1 MVCNS
6 VSATVAFI
14 DIKSAAKAHSS
25 ENKIEE
31 RTLKTDY
38 YEPHRHIHQHHN
50 NDHLSSKSLHSG
62 TITTI
67 NTNTAA
73 TSSGTVSSTTSATS
87 SATSAVAAASS
98 SSTSSSS
105 ISATTPLSSNASLY
119 GRHTPSRY
127 NSNSTLSHETNNIN
141 NNNNTS
147 VQASSTHHH
156 SCVGGGSG
164 GVASGGSSSSSS
176 SVGGHQNF
184 PGVSSPQDDR
194 LSIASSNDREDL
206 RQTTTAICVRK
217 LSHRLTDS
225 NIKDS
230 LFYEFKRHGKIVN
243 TFIRGQ
249 GFDRFAVVV
258 FSKPEEAERA
268 VKESN
273 DKQFLGSR
281 VEITLCDYP
290 EIIDDCKSNDPDQDY
305 ENFCHPRA
313 TRTLFVGNLDKEV
326 TEDDLSSRFSQFGQ
340 ILDIEIKKQNQPYAF
355 IRYSDIPSVVKA
367 IRKYDNE
374 FMGSTRLKLGY
385 GKSFHS
391 SCICIGN
398 YKEIFCD
405 LKAIEKY
412 LNKYGQV
419 KKMVHDHE
427 QKTALCFFET
437 RDEANKAVDDL
448 KAKMING
455 RRVEVELASRDFQ
468 TYFMEHKIAKPNET
482 NSHGR
487 SRSGSWMSANS
498 VDYDERS
505 YDRNRNTSLHHH
517 HQSSSSRS
525 SSSSLCQVRSNNNSV
540 SSSYS
545 SMRQRSQS
553 PSSPTDNLT
562 PFSNSFNSRHS
573 SITQSSLH
581 GGSTNRISSKYEYH
595 HDSSNSCRSSSR
607 PSYNR
612 YESPADDVDDVD
624 DESHLSSSS
633 KRDSRYSSS
642 RSHYMSENF
651 LSDASPKIRRD
662 SSPYGSSYSNSS
674 KLDSDVFHRSN
685 RGSTQNDEIKSS
697 SHDDGHS
704 SSLRR
709 AVHSSSKIY
718 NKNCRDVSPSSHVSQ
733 YRKTGLSS
741 SSSSSTS
748 SNSRS
753 PIREAKSSSHYQER
767 TSSVSPSTS
776 PRANP
781 YSSSSSY
788 HESDR
793 QTHSSLNDA
802 NIDHQSQSWRR
813 KSTEDNNGCHRD
825 HQNSISTTDL
835 LQRARSDSVS
845 DVSDSNFSLLNNSSH
860 RDLSRDYFRDRFRES
875 HHRTNSITSTT
886 LAYQNRNDSIK
897 RKTIYSSLGDSV
909 DENSSDLP
917 GHLERRKRLLACVEQ
932 PPAAATN
939 SSSTVTAPTNNS
951 VSSIH
956 SSGLSTS
963 NAVTNS
969 SVTKANVEQRIT
981 SSKSLDSSSDSKLH
995 PQKSRESTNLLD
1007 NSSTGLT
1014 VKRRPS
1020 NSSLSNN
1027 TNQLPNC
1034 NDAANNTSF
1043 KDLKPIFEHYL
1054 AEGKL
1059 SETQASAVLTLLQD
1073 QSKSQVNRNLLNSTS
1088 SSSSCNVGIGLSTS
1102 SLTTANS
1109 TKPKTKDGCPIQASL
1124 RIIDVTS
1131 PMVNHSIGDRRLS
1144 GHNARYNKIS
1154 HLVTRT
1160 NCDTDLNNKN
1170 SKSSE
1175 TLSSQQRTITNLEFG
1190 PSSPWNLPLPE
1201 FAIPQQLK
1209 SSTVG
1214 NDQFKSHQ
1222 ISTSIVI
1229 TSSTTTT
1236 TSTSSTT
1243 TSSTS
1248 SSLSTINSNS
1258 ASGTNLTHI
1267 PNLTNTAPTTTAITS
1282 TSSTSPKNA
1291 SIMSPLGN
1299 LSPVPK
1305 NRFSRDNRLSTETNS
1320 FDFNTKS
1327 KSSNDLDDVSDS
1339 DLGTL
1344 MIEDKIKALDEKYNA
1359 WSGTASTTPTMKSEK
1374 TPTID
1379 YSKYNIKKK
1388 SQSTSSSNSNSALLS
1403 SNSNSNEHEST
1414 DMIKNILSTKS
1425 SVFDQDSKR
1434 LEYLNEKYEQKDVS
1448 TLDLDSI
1455 GSHKILSSSRSK
1467 FPNNPTSI
1475 IPSSLVLPTEKII
1488 QSMSLVPLPT
1498 TSTSSSST
1506 PTLIVSSSSSSSLF
1520 HSSHHN
1526 HHSSSSSSTSS
1537 TNAIPTSSSSIS
1549 RKISESSRTNQI
1561 KKDYLLGTSTSL
1573 SSPTTPGSAPV
1584 RSSSSMFPQFSR
1596 SSSIPTNSMTPNT
1609 PTNMSS
1615 TSANSSRPSMF
1626 LLNSTNRKDSSAT
1639 SNNSSNHSVNRPTN
1653 DAKYKLDSISKS
1665 MLSSSSRSLDV
1676 GGLSNINNKTTLSS
1690 LTNNNNNSCK
1700 PDHQGQA
1707 KRDHSLTKSSSVPD
1721 QSLHNNMKTKYEISS
1736 KNDFCYTNSSINNN
1750 IITNINKKE
1759 MERKISELSSG
1770 SHNNNNNNESSGGSG
1785 ASHHHSLKDH
1795 IKSQKSNHSTKEPS
1809 KDEQSGK
1816 KQQQQMEKDKT
1827 SRELKSEM
1835 SSPPISKEKNS
1846 SKKSSNA
1853 GEMIL
1858 SSNNKDKE
1866 KIKKKTK
1873 DKEYS
1878 SNHHQQKDN
1887 NKEQANQKQ
1896 TDQQTNKQKSRLSE
1910 RRESNKEKMKNFQ
1923 ESSNNKEKKK
1933 DKHKESKEKNKENKN
1948 KLFELDDEP
1957 IYFSMY
1963 DKVKARSSANQSL
1976 KVAKTSNDHLDNV
1989 RQKLNQLKDK
1999 RHNRNKDDDHHN
2011 KNSKSS
2017 EDSDEDSD
2025 SSFDQNNFKQK
2036 KLMKKRRAIVKS
2048 DSSSDED
2055 DDDEESFS
2063 HVSISMHHGKKSSK
2077 KLLVNDDEDSD
2088 SEVMESYHNNVKE
2101 NKSKKSIKREQVN
2114 KFFTDDSSDTSATE
2128 MTKSSSFKQNKMNKS
2143 TRTNNN
2149 KMSDV
2154 DESSEDDSSTLCKF
2168 TKKRKKLKKDKD
2180 KEKFGLS
2187 NNNNN
2192 NNNSKDKHE
2201 MVDNQNKLKDHHSKY
2216 NKKNKIQEKQSSLS
2230 SHKETSSI
2238 QEGKIK
2244 STNEK
2249 EKRTFVIKSDDDS
2262 DFVHQKM
2269 MKCFSNNSSSSQKKK
2284 KKKSKSSSKEK
2295 RHCSPMKDGFA
2306 KDSNRISTMNKL
2318 KHEIFSDD
2326 NESSDASAMTINTNN
2341 NKKQR
2346 TRNQWKL
2353 TDSESETTMH
2363 QIFKSCKEYKDETR
2377 DARMMMNSVNKSSC
2391 KMDKQQVN
2399 KQSIK
2404 QEMMAAMMMENSKM
2418 KDDRFSKNNKI
2429 SNKSSFSMMSEN
2441 QKISKYEDSNC
2452 DSMKENVNK
2461 KKKKSSKNKDK
2472 EKVRKDSASNDSSD
2486 KTSNHSSYDQRH
2498 PCKSSIHF
2506 NELNL
2511 FRHMSSPP
2519 SSNQDVNLCH
2529 SGSNLLDPSKSSILI
2544 ASPPP
2549 KTPEISSPR
2558 SSPSHYVENIIISHV
2573 DDESSYI
2580 DSKIDE
2586 DLINESQTILRH
2598 CNENSSSDSCL
2609 SDSLVHDSV
2618 SPVASHTNEFNIMLS
2633 VQTSSLGQLVKPVEI
2648 ICNDSYPTKSPS
2660 PFEQKHHS
2668 YEDEVA
2674 IQSLKLQKE
2683 LETENSKCV
2692 DSKIDIMHHS
2702 LSFPPFDTTTSHD
2715 KTNIEKLSFRS
2726 SSPVSAKCDDNQ
2738 ITTIFS
2744 NAEAVENINKIS
2756 INEDQNKCATE
2767 FNSEIECQRKIE
2779 DDLAVAALLQDMN
2792 DPCALEE
2799 PNIAQSGEIETNN
2812 THHELP
2818 IPSFLNIISP
2828 NNNESVVLQQF
2839 VDNRPVV
2846 MEVSDSTGTITTT
2859 GDHQTVVTDVVV
2871 VDDQEL
2877 EAAVQEIEFVAQD
2890 TIKKEVVV
2898 VKPDG
2903 APIVIPPV
2911 TLSVETCDDA
2921 IMFND
2926 DDDNVE
2932 HELVVDENVLDKSLQ
2947 EDLPD
2952 MSPTDIQEHDMNAEP
2967 VSNVN
2972 EFISFSTDQVKTAY
2986 LKSSSSSI
2994 IDDLNTNENTITI
3007 EIEQCLTNVP
3017 SQDLFSETI
3026 FAKSSS
3032 TVDEENIAK
3041 SSQQSEEN
3049 QKTIQLSMPILTSM
3063 DSDNKETTKLDI
3075 SMSPRGQHQNIEQQ
3089 PIDKPSDE
3097 VQFNKDSIFMDT
3109 SNVESEVNPEDA
3121 IDKIDASLDQNMDV
3135 ERKPFIGKEENLSSG
3150 NEDTPMINESC
3161 LNKNNKRTFD
3171 ELEIDT
3177 SNENICSKP
3186 KRGRKAKNRKN
3197 SDSSLHSPRSEQG
3210 QNEST
3215 PLSTTLTINTNL
3227 SVTNAA
3233 LLSPA
3238 SQSPVATSYSSDISP
3253 GSQTKR
3259 SKQQHTTGYNIFS
3272 SVRRSVRTAAV
3283 AASAVNST
3291 TLEELEDTDYSM
3303 DEQPSNKEEHE
3314 DDAKNG
3320 VKKQSKR
3327 GRKKK
3332 NFGNTTA
3339 DALNIKTD
3347 DNKKP
3352 LLTVSNTNTNR
3363 PKSSISPYDVFE
3375 FTDDEDQGP
3384 LTLDHIKPPHFM
3396 LSMAE
3401 DKRHQNENA
3410 DNTCPTLTVKQ
3421 ENTSE
3426 FPLSQQSGT
3435 LVSSGAISKEYVS
3448 EVNQSGKLV
3457 IRLQDSAIGGPECKS
3472 NKDEIKSEECS
3483 NAVTSSLVSGE
3494 NNNNNAQTIKG
3505 VRKSARLMSQGTKI
3519 NTEDEEVTLKTNK
3532 LSNETT
3538 TEKGACKRV
3547 TRSYRKSDDAQHST
3561 NATGSQ
3567 DSSDDQDES
3576 KATLRTHRITRSRGG
3591 SSSTQEQTTDLVIKK
3606 DPDVGSADDESTV
3619 QEPLTTS
3626 CQELSQDESN
3636 TVSTPI
3642 SLGNSETSI
3651 SHPVTSTI
3659 AESTPEYHPLVINA
3673 PIIENKKSES
3683 TSVIQSTG
3691 NVEKIITPDITVT
3704 TTATTTTIIVPLS
3717 TPSTSANISPVITNS
3732 STVVVSNSPSSVI
3745 TSTPSPN
3752 YNLQD
3757 IPNISDRIHHSPYTP
3772 VKLKTG
3778 KGLVFDNFKAPII
3791 VSGNDNNQQQQ
3802 QQSKVTESVTSTP
3815 NVQPVMIKP
3824 KYQHPVGQAAEIR
3837 PKSPINVPTSS
3848 SISVVI
3854 NDPIKNECHILSP
3867 SAITPPSMAD
3877 SMKNLNIQS
3886 SQSSHTSVPIINK
3899 TFTQNKSVLQAT
3911 GSNNAQVQDLNLS
3924 YPGNLLPSTSPHHLT
3939 STISSDV
3946 FNIQSQQQKDYLS
3959 SLQKHQQ
3966 QIIPNNNNNRSTN
3979 QKSDSISE
3987 FMTSSLNNND
3997 LPPSTQA
4004 TNHPMPNPAFAASM
4018 SQIRPPP
4025 VSSAN
4030 LYEYEMAMHNPLIWS
4045 SFPQGIRGIPL
4056 TAHRFIYP
4064 GPAFLSQGINPEQV
4078 EQQAQQTKSKPQQK
4092 EGLIRPPFIEHP
4104 GQEQQPFSFDMASLG
4119 STAQRNFSMNPNLR
4133 HFSQLIPP
4141 HDSPTYLQYGL
4152 NGQGRNFSMPS
4163 LNYGGV
4169 PNNTE
4174 ISKQLQSQSPSLEQ
4188 KRPSSKPSITV
4199 QDTAIYPSN
4208 QRPLPSPAHSPAYR
4222 KEMPPELNAEILR
4235 NQISNQFGSSKET
4248 VRSASPPLNMS
4259 YQRVASPNLPQP
4271 LSRPSSGC
4279 SVEQA
4284 TLMNKRTSNVEPS
4297 QITPPP
4303 VTNSATPSHI
4313 VPQNSP
4319 NCPSNS
4325 SNTPQH
4331 VILQRHPMLWQG
4343 LLTLKNEQ
4351 AAVQMHYVCGNR
4363 NVAVQALPFHESNSA
4378 SLRIT
4383 QRMRFEPSQLQ
4394 SLENKIQSKD
4404 ECCILLA
4411 LPCGRDQVD
4420 VLTQSNN
4427 LRKYFITY
4435 LQSKLAAG
4443 IVNDSAG
4450 FITHIFPPCDF
4461 SEQHLV
4467 QTAPDMLHHLSGISH
4482 LMVVITTTTNS
4493 TNHA

>member
-1 MVCNS
+1 
-6 VSATVAFI
+6 
-14 DIKSAAKAHSS
+14 
-25 ENKIEE
+25 
-31 RTLKTDY
+31 
-38 YEPHRHIHQHHN
+38 
-50 NDHLSSKSLHSG
+50 
-62 TITTI
+62 
-67 NTNTAA
+67 
-73 TSSGTVSSTTSATS
+73 
-87 SATSAVAAASS
+87 
-98 SSTSSSS
+98 
-105 ISATTPLSSNASLY
+105 
-119 GRHTPSRY
+119 
-127 NSNSTLSHETNNIN
+127 
-141 NNNNTS
+141 
-147 VQASSTHHH
+147 
-156 SCVGGGSG
+156 
-164 GVASGGSSSSSS
+164 
-176 SVGGHQNF
+176 
-184 PGVSSPQDDR
+184 
-194 LSIASSNDREDL
+194 
-206 RQTTTAICVRK
+206 
-217 LSHRLTDS
+217 
-225 NIKDS
+225 
-230 LFYEFKRHGKIVN
+230 
-243 TFIRGQ
+243 
-249 GFDRFAVVV
+249 
-258 FSKPEEAERA
+258 
-268 VKESN
+268 
-273 DKQFLGSR
+273 
-281 VEITLCDYP
+281 
-290 EIIDDCKSNDPDQDY
+290 
-305 ENFCHPRA
+305 
-313 TRTLFVGNLDKEV
+313 
-326 TEDDLSSRFSQFGQ
+326 
-340 ILDIEIKKQNQPYAF
+340 
-355 IRYSDIPSVVKA
+355 
-367 IRKYDNE
+367 
-374 FMGSTRLKLGY
+374 MGSTRLKLGY

-398 YKEIFCD
+398 FKEIFCD

-419 KKMVHDHE
+419 KKMVQDHE

-437 RDEANKAVDDL
+437 REEANKAVDDL

-487 SRSGSWMSANS
+487 GRSGSWMSANS
-498 VDYDERS
+498 VDYDERSS

-525 SSSSLCQVRSNNNSV
+525 SSSSLCQVRSNNNNSV

-562 PFSNSFNSRHS
+562 PFSNSFNPRHS
-573 SITQSSLH
+573 SLTQSTLH
-581 GGSTNRISSKYEYH
+581 GGNTNRISSKYEYH

-607 PSYNR
+607 PSYSR

-697 SHDDGHS
+697 SHDDGHG
-704 SSLRR
+704 SLRR

-718 NKNCRDVSPSSHVSQ
+718 NKNCRDVSPTSHVSQ

-741 SSSSSTS
+741 SSSSTS

-753 PIREAKSSSHYQER
+753 PIRDAKSSSHYQDR
-767 TSSVSPSTS
+767 TSSVSPPAS
-776 PRANP
+776 PRAIP
-781 YSSSSSY
+781 YSSSY
-788 HESDR
+788 HESER
-793 QTHSSLNDA
+793 QTHSTLSDA
-802 NIDHQSQSWRR
+802 NNDHQSQSWRR
-813 KSTEDNNGCHRD
+813 KSTEDTSCHRD
-825 HQNSISTTDL
+825 HQNSISTSDL

-886 LAYQNRNDSIK
+886 LAYQNRNDSVK
-897 RKTIYSSLGDSV
+897 RKTIHSSLVDSV

-917 GHLERRKRLLACVEQ
+917 GHLERKKRLLACVEQ
-932 PPAAATN
+932 SSTTSNSSTVAATN
-939 SSSTVTAPTNNS
+939 NSS

-956 SSGLSTS
+956 TGSLSSS
-963 NAVTNS
+963 NVVTNS
-969 SVTKANVEQRIT
+969 SVVKSNVEPRIT
-981 SSKSLDSSSDSKLH
+981 SSKSLDSSSDLKLH
-995 PQKSRESTNLLD
+995 LQKSRESTNSLD
-1007 NSSTGLT
+1007 NSSTG
-1014 VKRRPS
+1014 KRRPS
-1020 NSSLSNN
+1020 NSSLSSN
-1027 TNQLPNC
+1027 TSQLLNC
-1034 NDAANNTSF
+1034 NDAASDGGNTSF

-1088 SSSSCNVGIGLSTS
+1088 SSSCNVGTGLTS
-1102 SLTTANS
+1102 SLTTINS
-1109 TKPKTKDGCPIQASL
+1109 TKPKTKDGCPTQTSL
-1124 RIIDVTS
+1124 RIVDVTS

-1154 HLVTRT
+1154 QLVTRT
-1160 NCDTDLNNKN
+1160 NCDNDLNNKN

-1175 TLSSQQRTITNLEFG
+1175 TSQQRTITNLEFG

-1201 FAIPQQLK
+1201 FAIPPQLK

-1214 NDQFKSHQ
+1214 NDQFKSHT
-1222 ISTSIVI
+1222 STSIVI
-1229 TSSTTTT
+1229 TSSTTST
-1236 TSTSSTT
+1236 TST
-1243 TSSTS
+1243 
-1248 SSLSTINSNS
+1248 LSTLTSTS
-1258 ASGTNLTHI
+1258 ASGTNITHI
-1267 PNLTNTAPTTTAITS
+1267 PNLTNTTTSTITS
-1282 TSSTSPKNA
+1282 ISSTSPKTAN
-1291 SIMSPLGN
+1291 IMSPLGN

-1320 FDFNTKS
+1320 FDFNVKS

-1359 WSGTASTTPTMKSEK
+1359 WSGTASTAPTMKSEK

-1388 SQSTSSSNSNSALLS
+1388 SQSNSSSNSNSALLS
-1403 SNSNSNEHEST
+1403 NNSNSNEHEST
-1414 DMIKNILSTKS
+1414 DKIKNILSTKS

-1434 LEYLNEKYEQKDVS
+1434 LEHLNEKYEQKDVS
-1448 TLDLDSI
+1448 ASLDFDSI
-1455 GSHKILSSSRSK
+1455 GSHKILSSSRPK
-1467 FPNNPTSI
+1467 FPNNQTSAI
-1475 IPSSLVLPTEKII
+1475 SNPLVMPTEKII
-1488 QSMSLVPLPT
+1488 QNISLDPLPT

-1506 PTLIVSSSSSSSLF
+1506 PTPNISSSSSSSSLF

-1526 HHSSSSSSTSS
+1526 HNHHSSSSSSS

-1561 KKDYLLGTSTSL
+1561 KKDHLLGTSTSL
-1573 SSPTTPGSAPV
+1573 SSPTAPGSAPV

-1596 SSSIPTNSMTPNT
+1596 SSSIPTSSTTPNT
-1609 PTNMSS
+1609 PTSMSS
-1615 TSANSSRPSMF
+1615 ASVNSSRPPLF
-1626 LLNSTNRKDSSAT
+1626 LLNSAIRKECSSV
-1639 SNNSSNHSVNRPTN
+1639 SNNSANQSVNRPTA
-1653 DAKYKLDSISKS
+1653 DVKYKIESISKS
-1665 MLSSSSRSLDV
+1665 SISSAGKSLD
-1676 GGLSNINNKTTLSS
+1676 GGSLPNINNKIASSS
-1690 LTNNNNNSCK
+1690 LTNNSSCK
-1700 PDHQGQA
+1700 SDHQSQA
-1707 KRDHSLTKSSSVPD
+1707 KRDHSLTKSCSLPD
-1721 QSLHNNMKTKYEISS
+1721 QSSQNSIKSKHDISS
-1736 KNDFCYTNSSINNN
+1736 KNEFSYSNCNIGNN
-1750 IITNINKKE
+1750 ISNNINKKE
-1759 MERKISELSSG
+1759 MERKNSNSFSESSSG
-1770 SHNNNNNNESSGGSG
+1770 SHNNNNESCGNG

-1795 IKSQKSNHSTKEPS
+1795 IKLQKSIHSNKESSLS
-1809 KDEQSGK
+1809 KDEQSCK
-1816 KQQQQMEKDKT
+1816 KQQQQQTEKEKT
-1827 SRELKSEM
+1827 VRESKSEM
-1835 SSPPISKEKNS
+1835 SSPPISKEKNN
-1846 SKKSSNA
+1846 SKKCSNSS
-1853 GEMIL
+1853 EMIL

-1866 KIKKKTK
+1866 KIKKKNK
-1873 DKEYS
+1873 EKEYS
-1878 SNHHQQKDN
+1878 NNHHQQKDN
-1887 NKEQANQKQ
+1887 NKEQTNQKQ
-1896 TDQQTNKQKSRLSE
+1896 TDQQSSKQRSKLSE
-1910 RRESNKEKMKNFQ
+1910 RRESTKEKMKNFQ
-1923 ESSNNKEKKK
+1923 ESSSNNKEKKK
-1933 DKHKESKEKNKENKN
+1933 DKRKESKEKNKENKN

-1976 KVAKTSNDHLDNV
+1976 KVAKTGNDHLDNV

-1999 RHNRNKDDDHHN
+1999 RHNRNKDDDDDDDDDHHHHN

-2025 SSFDQNNFKQK
+2025 SSFDRNNFKQK

-2055 DDDEESFS
+2055 DDDGDEESFS
-2063 HVSISMHHGKKSSK
+2063 HVSMSLHHSKKLSK
-2077 KLLVNDDEDSD
+2077 KLLVNDDDDSG
-2088 SEVMESYHNNVKE
+2088 SEMMESYHNNVKE
-2101 NKSKKSIKREQVN
+2101 NKLKKSKREQVN
-2114 KFFTDDSSDTSATE
+2114 KFFTDDSSDSSATE
-2128 MTKSSSFKQNKMNKS
+2128 MAKSSFQHNKMNKS
-2143 TRTNNN
+2143 RISNN
-2149 KMSDV
+2149 KISDV
-2154 DESSEDDSSTLCKF
+2154 DESSAEDSSTLTKF

-2187 NNNNN
+2187 NSS
-2192 NNNSKDKHE
+2192 NSKDKHE
-2201 MVDNQNKLKDHHSKY
+2201 LVENQNKLKDHHSKY

-2244 STNEK
+2244 SANEK
-2249 EKRTFVIKSDDDS
+2249 EKRPFVIKSDDDG
-2262 DFVHQKM
+2262 DFVSQKM
-2269 MKCFSNNSSSSQKKK
+2269 TKCFSNSSSGQKKK

-2306 KDSNRISTMNKL
+2306 KDSNRMSTMNKL

-2326 NESSDASAMTINTNN
+2326 NESSDASAMTNSTSNN
-2341 NKKQR
+2341 RKQR
-2346 TRNQWKL
+2346 SRNHWKL
-2353 TDSESETTMH
+2353 TDSESEPTMH

-2377 DARMMMNSVNKSSC
+2377 DARMVNTMNKSLY
-2391 KMDKQQVN
+2391 KMDKQQAN

-2404 QEMMAAMMMENSKM
+2404 HEMMAAMMMENIKM

-2429 SNKSSFSMMSEN
+2429 NSKSSFSMINEN
-2441 QKISKYEDSNC
+2441 QKISKYDDSNC
-2452 DSMKENVNK
+2452 DSMKENVSK
-2461 KKKKSSKNKDK
+2461 KKKKSSKSKDK
-2472 EKVRKDSASNDSSD
+2472 EKIRKDSASNDSSD

-2498 PCKSSIHF
+2498 PCKSSMHF

-2511 FRHMSSPP
+2511 FLSMSSPP
-2519 SSNQDVNLCH
+2519 SSNQDANSCR

-2609 SDSLVHDSV
+2609 SDSIVHDSV
-2618 SPVASHTNEFNIMLS
+2618 SPTTSHTNDFNIMLS
-2633 VQTSSLGQLVKPVEI
+2633 VQTSFGQLVKPGEI
-2648 ICNDSYPTKSPS
+2648 SGNDPYSTKSPS
-2660 PFEQKHHS
+2660 PFEQKHRS
-2668 YEDEVA
+2668 CEDEVA

-2683 LETENSKCV
+2683 LETVNSKCV
-2692 DSKIDIMHHS
+2692 ESKIDIMHHS
-2702 LSFPPFDTTTSHD
+2702 FLFSPFDTTNNQE

-2726 SSPVSAKCDDNQ
+2726 SSPISSKSDDNQ
-2738 ITTIFS
+2738 TTTIFN
-2744 NAEAVENINKIS
+2744 NAEGTEHLTKIS
-2756 INEDQNKCATE
+2756 MNEEHNKCNTE

-2792 DPCALEE
+2792 DPCAMEE
-2799 PNIAQSGEIETNN
+2799 PNITQSGEIESNN
-2812 THHELP
+2812 SHHELP

-2828 NNNESVVLQQF
+2828 NNSESVVLQQS

-2846 MEVSDSTGTITTT
+2846 MEVSDSTGTVTSA

-2890 TIKKEVVV
+2890 TIKEEVVV
-2898 VKPDG
+2898 VKPND
-2903 APIVIPPV
+2903 APIVISPIPLTV
-2911 TLSVETCDDA
+2911 DTCDDA

-2952 MSPTDIQEHDMNAEP
+2952 MSPTDIHKHDTNAEP
-2967 VSNVN
+2967 VSNVK
-2972 EFISFSTDQVKTAY
+2972 EFVSFSADQVKTSY
-2986 LKSSSSSI
+2986 LKSPSHSI
-2994 IDDLNTNENTITI
+2994 TDDLNASESTITI
-3007 EIEQCLTNVP
+3007 EIEHCLTNVQP
-3017 SQDLFSETI
+3017 QNMFSETI
-3026 FAKSSS
+3026 LTKSSTTVVDESLAKSSP
-3032 TVDEENIAK
+3032 
-3041 SSQQSEEN
+3041 QSDEN
-3049 QKTIQLSMPILTSM
+3049 QKTTQLSMPILTAM
-3063 DSDNKETTKLDI
+3063 DNDNKEAPKLDI
-3075 SMSPRGQHQNIEQQ
+3075 FMSPRGQHQNIEQQ
-3089 PIDKPSDE
+3089 QIAKSNEAQLD
-3097 VQFNKDSIFMDT
+3097 KDSVLMETYTAEPKIIHEDT
-3109 SNVESEVNPEDA
+3109 IE
-3121 IDKIDASLDQNMDV
+3121 KIDNSLFQNMDV
-3135 ERKPFIGKEENLSSG
+3135 EGKSSIGKEENLSSG
-3150 NEDTPMINESC
+3150 NEDTPMITESC
-3161 LNKNNKRTFD
+3161 LNKSNKRAFD

-3177 SNENICSKP
+3177 SNENTCSKP

-3215 PLSTTLTINTNL
+3215 PLSTTLSINTNL
-3227 SVTNAA
+3227 PVTNAA
-3233 LLSPA
+3233 LLSPT
-3238 SQSPVATSYSSDISP
+3238 SQSPVASSYSSDISP

-3259 SKQQHTTGYNIFS
+3259 GKQQHTTGYNIFS

-3283 AASAVNST
+3283 TASAVNST

-3303 DEQPSNKEEHE
+3303 DEQQSNKEEHE
-3314 DDAKNG
+3314 DDTKNG

-3332 NFGNTTA
+3332 NSGNA
-3339 DALNIKTD
+3339 DASNIKTD
-3347 DNKKP
+3347 DTKKP
-3352 LLTVSNTNTNR
+3352 LLTVSNASNTNR

-3396 LSMAE
+3396 SSMTE
-3401 DKRHQNENA
+3401 DKHHFEKRHQNENA
-3410 DNTCPTLTVKQ
+3410 ENTCPTLTTVKQ
-3421 ENTSE
+3421 ENIIET
-3426 FPLSQQSGT
+3426 QQSGP
-3435 LVSSGAISKEYVS
+3435 LVPSGGVSKEYVS
-3448 EVNQSGKLV
+3448 EVNPSGKLV
-3457 IRLQDSAIGGPECKS
+3457 IRLQDSAIGVSEGKPT
-3472 NKDEIKSEECS
+3472 KDEIKSSEECS
-3483 NAVTSSLVSGE
+3483 SAITSSLVPGD
-3494 NNNNNAQTIKG
+3494 NNNAQSIKS

-3519 NTEDEEVTLKTNK
+3519 STEDDEMTLKNTK

-3538 TEKGACKRV
+3538 NEKGNCKRV
-3547 TRSYRKSDDAQHST
+3547 TRSYRKSDDAQHSG

-3576 KATLRTHRITRSRGG
+3576 KTSLRAHRITRSKGG
-3591 SSSTQEQTTDLVIKK
+3591 SSSAQEQTNDLEIKN
-3606 DPDVGSADDESTV
+3606 DPDVGSADESTFP
-3619 QEPLTTS
+3619 ETLTTIP
-3626 CQELSQDESN
+3626 CQELPQEESN
-3636 TVSTPI
+3636 AVSTQI
-3642 SLGNSETSI
+3642 SLEISEPSI
-3651 SHPVTSTI
+3651 SHPVTSSVTVVQ
-3659 AESTPEYHPLVINA
+3659 STPEYHPLVINA
-3673 PIIENKKSES
+3673 PIAENKKSES

-3691 NVEKIITPDITVT
+3691 NVEKILTPDVTIT
-3704 TTATTTTIIVPLS
+3704 TTATTSIIVPLS
-3717 TPSTSANISPVITNS
+3717 TPSTLTNISPVITNS
-3732 STVVVSNSPSSVI
+3732 STVVVSNSPSTVI
-3745 TSTPSPN
+3745 TSTLSPN

-3778 KGLVFDNFKAPII
+3778 KGLIFDNFKAPII
-3791 VSGNDNNQQQQ
+3791 VSGHDNSQQ
-3802 QQSKVTESVTSTP
+3802 QQSKVTESLTSTP
-3815 NVQPVMIKP
+3815 NVQSVMIKP

-3837 PKSPINVPTSS
+3837 PKSPINIPTSS
-3848 SISVVI
+3848 SVSVVI
-3854 NDPIKNECHILSP
+3854 NDPIKNECHISSP

-3877 SMKNLNIQS
+3877 SIKNLS
-3886 SQSSHTSVPIINK
+3886 SQSSHSSVPIVNK
-3899 TFTQNKSVLQAT
+3899 TFTQNKSVLQVA
-3911 GSNNAQVQDLNLS
+3911 GSSNAQTQDLNLP

-3959 SLQKHQQ
+3959 SLQKQ
-3966 QIIPNNNNNRSTN
+3966 QIITNNNRSTN

-3987 FMTSSLNNND
+3987 FITSSLNNND
-3997 LPPSTQA
+3997 LPPSTQT
-4004 TNHPMPNPAFAASM
+4004 TNHQMPNPAFAATM
-4018 SQIRPPP
+4018 SQIKPP
-4025 VSSAN
+4025 VTSAN
-4030 LYEYEMAMHNPLIWS
+4030 LYDYEMAMHNSLIWS
-4045 SFPQGIRGIPL
+4045 NFSPGIPGIPL

-4064 GPAFLSQGINPEQV
+4064 GPAFLPPGINPEQV
-4078 EQQAQQTKSKPQQK
+4078 EQQAQQTKSKASQQK
-4092 EGLIRPPFIEHP
+4092 EGLHRPSFIEEPKLHP
-4104 GQEQQPFSFDMASLG
+4104 GQEQPFTFDMSGLG
-4119 STAQRNFSMNPNLR
+4119 SASQRNYPINPNLR
-4133 HFSQLIPP
+4133 HFSQLIAP

-4152 NGQGRNFSMPS
+4152 NGQGRNFSMPP
-4163 LNYGGV
+4163 LNYGGL

-4174 ISKQLQSQSPSLEQ
+4174 ISKQLQSQSPSIEQ
-4188 KRPSSKPSITV
+4188 KRPSSKPSITI
-4199 QDTAIYPSN
+4199 QDTAIYSSN
-4208 QRPLPSPAHSPAYR
+4208 PRPLPSPAHSPAYR
-4222 KEMPPELNAEILR
+4222 KEMPAELNAEILR
-4235 NQISNQFGSSKET
+4235 NQMTNQFSSSKES
-4248 VRSASPPLNMS
+4248 VRSSSPPLNMS
-4259 YQRVASPNLPQP
+4259 YQRVLSPNLPQP
-4271 LSRPSSGC
+4271 LSRPSSEC

-4284 TLMNKRTSNVEPS
+4284 TITNIKRTSNAESS

-4303 VTNSATPSHI
+4303 VTNSVASSHVI
-4313 VPQNSP
+4313 PQNGP
-4319 NCPSNS
+4319 NYPSNS
-4325 SNTPQH
+4325 SNTSQH

-4363 NVAVQALPFHESNSA
+4363 NVAVQALPFLENNSA

-4450 FITHIFPPCDF
+4450 YITHIFPPCDF

-4493 TNHA
+4493 TNHV